1 MNYISAFF
9 ISITKSEEDSFQ
21 IFSSLLQKT
30 NYGSIF
36 ENDFEEMK
44 KYFYV
49 FDRLISIYLPEVNSI
64 LRKNNVTANYYIS
77 PWLITLFTNA
87 YSSITESQN
96 PKILIRII
104 DLFILEGWNAILNI
118 GLCLLKHFEGDI
130 VKMKFEEL
138 LYFMINDIIIKYDFF
153 QTNNYE
159 RFIELYERM
168 KVPKGV
174 ISNIENE
181 YMLQKKIIKQNE
193 KEDKIKYEKENVTSI

>member
-1 MNYISAFF
+1 MEIAFLLTCYNRRELTIRCLEALHVQIANHPEHHCQIILCDDNSKDGTVMAVQSAFPDTE
-9 ISITKSEEDSFQ
+9 IICTS
-21 IFSSLLQKT
+21 
-30 NYGSIF
+30 G
-36 ENDFEEMK
+36 
-44 KYFYV
+44 
-49 FDRLISIYLPEVNSI
+49 
-64 LRKNNVTANYYIS
+64 NNFWCKGMYIAMQ
-77 PWLITLFTNA
+77 NA
-87 YSSITESQN
+87 YARKYQ
-96 PKILIRII
+96 
-104 DLFILEGWNAILNI
+104 
-118 GLCLLKHFEGDI
+118 
-130 VKMKFEEL
+130 